1 MKLNFTFPR
10 LFIGVVALTVFF
22 GMCFP
27 VTAGLNVIKTKSK
40 AKKATGQPENFEN
53 KSEENNYANVGP
65 SSKDKFQSPG
75 GSLNSTP
82 GNNPSTSSPAV
93 LSETAKQRTASQK
106 EADYWFD
113 KGALC
118 ATYGNDHAAIKYF
131 QKAISLDPQKSKPYF
146 EQGISYG
153 QIGEYTKA
161 LELIK
166 NAIELDPQNG
176 IYYYGCGRVHL
187 LAGEQEQALAN
198 FKKAAEL
205 DDEDAQTYLE
215 SQAAAE

>member
-10 LFIGVVALTVFF
+10 IFISVVALIVLI
-22 GMCFP
+22 CISFP
-27 VTAGLNVIKTKSK
+27 VTAGLNVTKIKSK
-40 AKKATGQPENFEN
+40 ADKATGQAENYEN
-53 KSEENNYANVGP
+53 KSEESNYVHIGP
-65 SSKDKFQSPG
+65 SSKDKLQSPG
-75 GSLNSTP
+75 GSVNSTP
-82 GNNPSTSSPAV
+82 GNNPLTSLPAV
-93 LSETAKQRTASQK
+93 PSETAKQTTASQK

-118 ATYGNDHAAIKYF
+118 ATYGNEHAAIKYF
-131 QKAISLDPQKSKPYF
+131 QKAISLDPRKSKAYF

-198 FKKAAEL
+198 FKKAADL

>member
-1 MKLNFTFPR
+1 MKLNLTFFR
-10 LFIGVVALTVFF
+10 IFISVVALTVFF
-22 GMCFP
+22 GLSFP
-27 VTAGLNVIKTKSK
+27 VTAGLNITKTKSK
-40 AKKATGQPENFEN
+40 ANKATGQAENDGN
-53 KSEENNYANVGP
+53 KSEESSYVYLGP
-65 SSKDKFQSPG
+65 SSKDKLPSP
-75 GSLNSTP
+75 SSSVNSKP
-82 GNNPSTSSPAV
+82 NNNPSTSSPAV
-93 LSETAKQRTASQK
+93 PSETAKQMTASQK

-118 ATYGNDHAAIKYF
+118 ATYGNEHAAIKYF
-131 QKAISLDPQKSKPYF
+131 QKAISLDPQKSKAYF

-215 SQAAAE
+215 SRAAAE